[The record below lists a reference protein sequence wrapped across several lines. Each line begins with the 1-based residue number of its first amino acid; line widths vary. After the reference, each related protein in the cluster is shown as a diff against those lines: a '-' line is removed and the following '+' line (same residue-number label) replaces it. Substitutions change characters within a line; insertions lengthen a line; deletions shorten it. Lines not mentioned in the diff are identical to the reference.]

1 VGLSHFQI
9 IQTPCRNKIS
19 QSNNL
24 VLSANPSSIKDY
36 TLGYINMLV
45 SLSDAFAK
53 PLMISSTRIRSSIS
67 RSAER
72 IIKELNQS
80 SFIVVLRRFFTIRT
94 LLIARSALQL
104 VMAKE
109 LSASVPTPRSSSSR
123 PRSGLLITTVVVQA
137 GRADGQTLD
146 LGRRLRRLACL

>member
-1 VGLSHFQI
+1 
-9 IQTPCRNKIS
+9 
-19 QSNNL
+19 
-24 VLSANPSSIKDY
+24 
-36 TLGYINMLV
+36 MLV

-53 PLMISSTRIRSSIS
+53 PLMISTRIRSSIS

-80 SFIVVLRRFFTIRT
+80 SFIVVLRRFFSIRT

-109 LSASVPTPRSSSSR
+109 LSASVPTPRSSSSL

-137 GRADGQTLD
+137 GRADGRTLD
-146 LGRRLRRLACL
+146 LGRRLRWLACL